1 MVIEKINEKDNIRPC
16 VWCGAES
23 TAVYCNED
31 CQRQQAY
38 DNNKNPLSTYGSGI
52 HAKDLE
58 ELGLDEV
65 HIPDEVSILIDNQEH
80 RPRIQEDTSYLVS
93 CLNELPVATYSDGTK
108 LHNTKQY
115 KENRKN
121 GITASSIINETKLGT
136 PKHKPRPPRTDL
148 DYETLEERL
157 AEARKHEQPYTVWNY
172 KTGEKEDG
180 L

>member
-1 MVIEKINEKDNIRPC
+1 MVIEKINEKGNKRIC

-23 TAVYCNED
+23 PTMYCNED
-31 CQRQQAY
+31 CQRQQVY

-80 RPRIQEDTSYLVS
+80 RPRIQEDIGYLFS
-93 CLNELPVATYSDGTK
+93 CLEDLPVATYSDGTK
-108 LHNTKQY
+108 LHNTRQY

-121 GITASSIINETKLGT
+121 GITVSLNVQNR
-136 PKHKPRPPRTDL
+136 PRHKFRPPNTDQ

-157 AEARKHEQPYTVWNY
+157 AKARKHEQPYIVWNY
-172 KTGEKEDG
+172 KTDEDE

>member
-1 MVIEKINEKDNIRPC
+1 MLIEKINEKDNKRIC
-16 VWCGAES
+16 AWCGAES
-23 TAVYCNED
+23 KRTYCSDD

-52 HAKDLE
+52 HAKDRE

-65 HIPDEVSILIDNQEH
+65 HIPDEVSILIDNLEY
-80 RPRIQEDTSYLVS
+80 RPRIQEDIGYLFS
-93 CLNELPVATYSDGTK
+93 CLEDLPVATYSDGTK
-108 LHNTKQY
+108 LHNTRQY

-121 GITASSIINETKLGT
+121 GITASLNVQNR
-136 PKHKPRPPRTDL
+136 PKHKFRPPRTDL

-172 KTGEKEDG
+172 KTGEKEE
-180 L
+180 